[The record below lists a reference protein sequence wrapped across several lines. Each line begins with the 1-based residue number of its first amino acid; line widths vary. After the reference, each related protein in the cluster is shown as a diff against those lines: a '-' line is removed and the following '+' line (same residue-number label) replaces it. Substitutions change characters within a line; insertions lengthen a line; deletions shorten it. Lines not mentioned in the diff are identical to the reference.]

1 MGLFWALLLT
11 EESARRVQSY
21 RANDCCSE
29 ESPVVAADD
38 TVTLTE
44 QRMTLSMN
52 SKGACL
58 GENERK
64 NLEGRNR
71 TCDRQRL
78 QMFGRREKYVH
89 REGGIAQ

>member
-1 MGLFWALLLT
+1 MGLFWALLLKK
-11 EESARRVQSY
+11 VQGEF
-21 RANDCCSE
+21 RATGLMMRCSE

-52 SKGACL
+52 SKWACS

-78 QMFGRREKYVH
+78 QVFGRREKYVH